1 MIVRDNVVQGG
12 CLGRPVPLVH
22 GNPALTNSVISLL
35 NDLDRLAGQEPGADA
50 EVEIDVRASTAWLA
64 QASVDQ
70 IAMLLASLLD
80 RSPPD
85 NAAVDTL
92 LAAIF
97 QQILLRI
104 LGRPG
109 TNPPLFLDDTMVALI
124 AAVYRHL
131 QSGSESRELL
141 PMLLSSSRRKR
152 ALLELADLLVDDPPL
167 NPTRV
172 AAALSPLFQ
181 HDDYDPHW
189 LFPRLLSALMHASV
203 AVCVLDLANFLTR
216 RHRFGRHPAAEHV
229 QALAS
234 LLGGV
239 VGHLGQLE
247 STPPQSGQQIQER
260 SHQIS
265 EGLSLAV
272 SLCDALALIGDRSV
286 TGKLYQASQLS
297 HRRLRA
303 EAAGAL
309 ARLGESRGCEMLIQ
323 LAAEPIVRLRV
334 LAYAEELGLLDQI
347 DAQYQ
352 SDRARC
358 QAELVLWLAQP
369 SQIGVPPVGCDWIE
383 SRCLY
388 WPGFEEAVDCHLFRF
403 TYVFGDMQFT
413 NIGIAGPV
421 CYAFGCDLS
430 DLPTDDMFAA
440 FAGWHAEHD
449 EMYEFP
455 VSQLHEAEQVQVA
468 RLARRLHDE
477 GYQQIEPHKLCL
489 FFGDRVLVARAML
502 DDQPGLA
509 VVDEVQTTWI
519 AQGDSDR
526 PPGPDEAYC
535 IYKGRRLLGHFND

>member
-1 MIVRDNVVQGG
+1 MTLCGAAGSAALFLWCRE
-12 CLGRPVPLVH
+12 
-22 GNPALTNSVISLL
+22 PALTNPLINLL
-35 NDLDRLAGQEPGADA
+35 NDLDRLADQDTDADGAA
-50 EVEIDVRASTAWLA
+50 EIDVRASTAWLA
-64 QASVDQ
+64 QASAEQ
-70 IAMLLASLLD
+70 ITMLLASLLD

-85 NAAVDTL
+85 NTAVDTL
-92 LAAIF
+92 LAATF

-104 LGRPG
+104 LGRSGPG
-109 TNPPLFLDDTMVALI
+109 PPLFLDDAMAALI

-131 QSGSESRELL
+131 QPVSEARELL
-141 PMLLSSSRRKR
+141 PMLLSGSRGQR
-152 ALLELADLLVDDPPL
+152 ALLELADLLVDDPPRD
-167 NPTRV
+167 PTRV

-181 HDDYDPHW
+181 HDDYDPRW
-189 LFPRLLSALMHASV
+189 LFPRVLNALMHASV

-216 RHRFGRHPAAEHV
+216 RHRFGQHPAAEHV

-234 LLGGV
+234 LLGSV
-239 VGHLGQLE
+239 VGRLGQLE
-247 STPPQSGQQIQER
+247 STPPQSSQEIQQR

-309 ARLGESRGCEMLIQ
+309 AWLGEPRGRDMLVQ

-334 LAYAEELGLLDQI
+334 LAYAEELELLDQI
-347 DAQYQ
+347 DSQYQ
-352 SDRARC
+352 SDRARA
-358 QAELVLWLAQP
+358 QGELVFWLAQP

-413 NIGIAGPV
+413 NVGIAGPV

-430 DLPTDDMFAA
+430 ELPTDDMFAA
-440 FAGWHAEHD
+440 FAGWHAEHE
-449 EMYEFP
+449 EMYEFH
-455 VSQLHEAEQVQVA
+455 VSQLHQTEQVQVA

-477 GYQQIEPHKLCL
+477 GYQQIQPHKLCL
-489 FFGDRVLVARAML
+489 FFGDWVLVAPAVL
-502 DDQPGLA
+502 DDQTGVA
-509 VVDEVQTTWI
+509 VVDDVQTTWI

-526 PPGPDEAYC
+526 PPGPDQAYC

>member
-1 MIVRDNVVQGG
+1 MRGG
-12 CLGRPVPLVH
+12 RFGRPVPLVH
-22 GNPALTNSVISLL
+22 GNLALTNPVINLL
-35 NDLDRLAGQEPGADA
+35 NDLDRLADRAIDADEDA
-50 EVEIDVRASTAWLA
+50 EIDVRTSTAWLA
-64 QASVDQ
+64 QASADQ
-70 IAMLLASLLD
+70 IALLLASLLD
-80 RSPPD
+80 RSPPV

-97 QQILLRI
+97 QQILLRT
-104 LGRPG
+104 LGRAG
-109 TNPPLFLDDTMVALI
+109 ANPPLLLDDTMSSLI

-131 QSGSESRELL
+131 QPESESRELL
-141 PMLLSSSRRKR
+141 PMLLSSSRSER
-152 ALLELADLLVDDPPL
+152 ALLELADLLVDDPPRD
-167 NPTRV
+167 PTRV

-181 HDDYDPHW
+181 HADYDPRW
-189 LFPRLLSALMHASV
+189 LFPRLLGALMHASV

-229 QALAS
+229 QTLAS

-239 VGHLGQLE
+239 VGRLGQLE
-247 STPPQSGQQIQER
+247 STAPQSGQEIQQR

-309 ARLGESRGCEMLIQ
+309 ARLGEARGREMLIE

-334 LAYAEELGLLDQI
+334 LAYAEELDLLDQV
-347 DAQYQ
+347 DSQYRT
-352 SDRARC
+352 DRAQA

-369 SQIGVPPVGCDWIE
+369 SQIGVPPIGCDWIE

-388 WPGFEEAVDCHLFRF
+388 WPGFEEPVDCHLFRF

-413 NIGIAGPV
+413 NVGIAGPV

-430 DLPTDDMFAA
+430 DLATDDIFAA
-440 FAGWHAEHD
+440 FAGWHAEHE

-455 VSQLHEAEQVQVA
+455 VSHLHQTEQVQVA

-477 GYQQIEPHKLCL
+477 GYQQIEPYKLCL
-489 FFGDRVLVARAML
+489 FFGDRVLVARAVL
-502 DDQPGLA
+502 DDQTGVA
-509 VVDEVQTTWI
+509 VVDDVQTTWI
-519 AQGDSDR
+519 VQGESDR

-535 IYKGRRLLGHFND
+535 IYKGRRLLGHFNE